1 MKKDYKNFNYLKEK
15 LSLLMSKY
23 CIYSFRLKNQNLTN
37 NNKKNLKQYRLYLN
51 YVNKILE
58 VMDTDNAEIIRKLY
72 ILRCD
77 WTALGYS
84 RSCYYDH
91 RKKAVLNFFDYY
103 EDIYDHL

>member
-37 NNKKNLKQYRLYLN
+37 NNKKDLKQYRLYLN

-58 VMDTDNAEIIRKLY
+58 VMDTDNTETYPWAELLLIVLLIILLALATSNL
-72 ILRCD
+72 ILPVKQ
-77 WTALGYS
+77 W
-84 RSCYYDH
+84 
-91 RKKAVLNFFDYY
+91 
-103 EDIYDHL
+103 

>member
-37 NNKKNLKQYRLYLN
+37 NNKKDLKQYRLYLN

-58 VMDTDNAEIIRKLY
+58 VMDTDNAETYPWAELLLIVLLIISL
-72 ILRCD
+72 
-77 WTALGYS
+77 ALATS
-84 RSCYYDH
+84 NLTLP
-91 RKKAVLNFFDYY
+91 V
-103 EDIYDHL
+103 

>member
-37 NNKKNLKQYRLYLN
+37 NNKKDLKQYRLYLY

-58 VMDTDNAEIIRKLY
+58 VMDTDNAETYPWAELLLIVLLIIL
-72 ILRCD
+72 L
-77 WTALGYS
+77 ALATS
-84 RSCYYDH
+84 NLTLPV
-91 RKKAVLNFFDYY
+91 KQW
-103 EDIYDHL
+103 

>member
-1 MKKDYKNFNYLKEK
+1 
-15 LSLLMSKY
+15 
-23 CIYSFRLKNQNLTN
+23 
-37 NNKKNLKQYRLYLN
+37 
-51 YVNKILE
+51 
-58 VMDTDNAEIIRKLY
+58 MDTDNAEIIRKLY

>member
-37 NNKKNLKQYRLYLN
+37 NNKKDLKQYRLYLN

-58 VMDTDNAEIIRKLY
+58 VMDTDNAETYPWAELLLIVLLIISL
-72 ILRCD
+72 
-77 WTALGYS
+77 ALATS
-84 RSCYYDH
+84 NLTLPV
-91 RKKAVLNFFDYY
+91 KQW
-103 EDIYDHL
+103 

>member
-37 NNKKNLKQYRLYLN
+37 NNKKDLKQYRLYLN

-58 VMDTDNAEIIRKLY
+58 VMDTDNAETYPWAELLLIVLLIIL
-72 ILRCD
+72 L
-77 WTALGYS
+77 ALATS
-84 RSCYYDH
+84 NLTLPV
-91 RKKAVLNFFDYY
+91 KQW
-103 EDIYDHL
+103 